1 MVHSQHRELAAN
13 ARSHCL
19 QEQPFQELRAKNN
32 DGVNEKKSGSRFER
46 ELASRLCWL
55 RRLVGT
61 SGMAGPGASA
71 KRVIDN
77 AFDRPRTSAAFGAA
91 AETAVDLLW
100 MAGKI
105 FRGADGVAD
114 IVVAEDVTGTNNHE
128 NGARLSLM
136 RHHRYSRKRRE
147 AKAKTVFSSN
157 SKLIVRAHWNDSR
170 KAARTSTFFG
180 AFCRC

>member
-1 MVHSQHRELAAN
+1 M
-13 ARSHCL
+13 AR
-19 QEQPFQELRAKNN
+19 
-32 DGVNEKKSGSRFER
+32 
-46 ELASRLCWL
+46 
-55 RRLVGT
+55 
-61 SGMAGPGASA
+61 PGASA

-128 NGARLSLM
+128 NGARLSICAPSILNKGAG
-136 RHHRYSRKRRE
+136 RI
-147 AKAKTVFSSN
+147 
-157 SKLIVRAHWNDSR
+157 SKNGIFKQFQTDNEHTLE
-170 KAARTSTFFG
+170 
-180 AFCRC
+180 